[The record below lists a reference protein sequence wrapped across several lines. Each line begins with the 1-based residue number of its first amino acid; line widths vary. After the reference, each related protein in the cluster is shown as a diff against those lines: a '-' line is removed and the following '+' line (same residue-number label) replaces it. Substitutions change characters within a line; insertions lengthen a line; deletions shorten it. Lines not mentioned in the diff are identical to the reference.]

1 MALRLR
7 NDTEFRSLT
16 SDMDNLLVFVRIDFM
31 HDEGTLLTY
40 TL

>member
-16 SDMDNLLVFVRIDFM
+16 SDMDNLLVFVRIHLM
-31 HDEGTLLTY
+31 YNEGVLITY